1 MQNTQ
6 EVSITRQEQVQYSHF
21 IPGRLFTETHTEP
34 RGERSLEEIAR
45 GMRLDPTAYA
55 FRLEEIIT
63 TMVIVDGRSVQ
74 LASQP
79 KKSSLTYVGGTLYTI
94 EELQAQ
100 PPENPRVIE
109 NMDSLGAVRVI
120 RARTGHWLPF
130 RENDQFLAEP
140 MGDGT
145 SKQEEFSEPMRKD
158 MMQ

>member
-6 EVSITRQEQVQYSHF
+6 EVSIIRQERVLYSHF
-21 IPGRLFTETHTEP
+21 VPGALFTETHTEP

-55 FRLEEIIT
+55 FRLEEIILVT
-63 TMVIVDGRSVQ
+63 VNVDGQSVP

-79 KKSSLTYVGGTLYTI
+79 KKSPLTYVGGTLYTI

-100 PPENPRVIE
+100 PPENPRVLE

-130 RENDQFLAEP
+130 RESDQFLTESV
-140 MGDGT
+140 DD
-145 SKQEEFSEPMRKD
+145 SKPMRKD
-158 MMQ
+158 GMQ

>member
-6 EVSITRQEQVQYSHF
+6 EVSITRQEWVLYSHF
-21 IPGRLFTETHTEP
+21 VPGALFTETHTEP

-63 TMVIVDGRSVQ
+63 TTVMVDGQSVH
-74 LASQP
+74 LVSQP
-79 KKSSLTYVGGTLYTI
+79 KKSPLTYVGGTLYTI

-100 PPENPRVIE
+100 HAEKTTMIE

-120 RARTGHWLPF
+120 RVRTGHWLPF
-130 RENDQFLAEP
+130 RESDQFLAEP
-140 MGDGT
+140 VDD
-145 SKQEEFSEPMRKD
+145 SKQEDLSEPTRKE